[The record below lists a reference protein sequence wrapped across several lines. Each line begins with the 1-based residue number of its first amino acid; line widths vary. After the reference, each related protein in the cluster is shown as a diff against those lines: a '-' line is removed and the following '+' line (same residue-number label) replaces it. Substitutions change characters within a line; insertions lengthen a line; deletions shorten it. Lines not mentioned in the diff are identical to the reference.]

1 MFNFAGENLVLTII
15 IFRLMKNRFLL
26 SIVLMLLCFSAARAE
41 VVTLGSGT
49 NTNTGLPF
57 PTNWNY
63 CFSQQ
68 IYSSTEIGRTGTIT
82 SIAFY
87 AAESTT
93 PTHYRN
99 IRVYMTLTD
108 KTSFSSSTDWETV
121 SESDKVFSGNVS
133 FSMETWTTI
142 TLDTPFQYDG
152 TKNLCITVNDVTG
165 SYLNSTYWLSY
176 SDGSKSIAWYNDNEA
191 YDATSLST
199 ATTAGAKVTRD
210 YKSQVQLTFSDGGS
224 SDVIEIGSGT
234 ETSNLLPTDNY
245 YKYSLT
251 QQIYTKDEIGGSTTL
266 ESISFLNASQ
276 YERNRNLDIYLM
288 HTDKEAFADGSDW
301 IDCSG
306 AQKVFSGE
314 VLFFIDEWT
323 TIVFD
328 TPFEYNGADNLVVV
342 VDDNTGAYTSSTPFY
357 VFDAP
362 GHAMYVRSD
371 NTNYDIAS
379 ISEYTG
385 TKQDVKN
392 QIKFNAAPN
401 RARPT
406 NLQVTDI
413 TYNSATISWEGEG
426 SRWNVQYR
434 KAGASE
440 WLSTIGTPSKS
451 ETLYP
456 LAPETQYQVRVQ
468 IYEGSVT
475 EDGWRYAYFTTP
487 EQYPRPTDL
496 AVSEITANT
505 ALLKWTENSG
515 ATSWQIELDGATTYE
530 IFGEPDF
537 LLEGLSANADH
548 TVKVRSIIDKS
559 ADIYSNWSDSEEFH
573 TPEVNPVPTDIV
585 VTPYATSADISWTG
599 TSERYIVKYR
609 KSNAI
614 FFDDF
619 ENGLD
624 KWTIYTEGEAPYEKG
639 WYINSYKVYRGNQA
653 VRSDSWNSDQVYH
666 ADNWLITPVLD
677 LEGTLKFWVS
687 CYSNSYPDRYEVRLS
702 TTGNAIEDF
711 TIELQ
716 PMQESTAEWTEVAID
731 LSSYAG
737 QTGYIAIHHESEDKL
752 YLFIDDFGVYPNSE
766 ETWSTISTSETNV
779 TITGLEAN
787 TVYEYQIIG
796 CFDGEPDAD
805 TEIGTFTTTALSSVP
820 TDIEV
825 TPYFTSATISWSGT
839 ADSYKVRYVG
849 PSDSETDL
857 ATIILRTDDVWGDGS
872 GYQMLIDADATAY
885 GTIIPENGPLIDGGD
900 ADPSVYAEFEYK
912 IPENADGALNTSNIV
927 LDNQVSIQIPAG
939 TYDFCITNPT
949 PGDKMWIASQGG
961 NVGGRHDDYVFK
973 AGYIYEFYVHS
984 GGTNDATDLNITAG
998 MYNWDEAITIDDATS
1013 PLTIEGLEQE
1023 TTYLLQVIGIKDGEE
1038 FASDI
1043 TSFTTF
1049 TKDLVLSSDANNS
1062 SLIETYDGMTVNV
1075 TLDGRTYRKNGT
1087 WQTICLPFNVELAG
1101 SPLEGADV
1109 RTAEAANVVDNC
1121 LIIDCL
1127 TPVSKI
1133 EAGVPYV
1140 IRWESGEDIVDPIFN
1155 DVVIDSYDGN
1165 YISLSDVT
1173 FYGIYQYWENSP
1185 DPDYSRYYYVNGSPA
1200 LVSFGNG
1207 AELLSFDAYFSVQ
1220 SSLNETLQG
1229 VAINTGDM
1237 SIDDLIATG
1246 ISLMEDGRSQKE
1258 GDAIYNVAGQRLSK
1272 KQKGVNIVNGKKV
1285 AIK

>member
-1 MFNFAGENLVLTII
+1 
-15 IFRLMKNRFLL
+15 MKNRFLL
-26 SIVLMLLCFSAARAE
+26 SIVLMLACFSVARAE
-41 VVTLGSGT
+41 VVTVGSGT
-49 NTNTGLPF
+49 DTNTGLPF

-210 YKSQVQLTFSDGGS
+210 YKSQVQLTFAGGGS

-234 ETSNLLPTDNY
+234 ETSNLLPTNNY

-251 QQIYTKDEIGGSTTL
+251 QQIYTKDEIGGSATL
-266 ESISFLNASQ
+266 ESISFLNASDD
-276 YERNRNLDIYLM
+276 ERNRNLDIYLM

-328 TPFEYNGADNLVVV
+328 TPFEYNGTDNLVVV

-392 QIKFNAAPN
+392 QVKFNAAPN

-530 IFGEPDF
+530 ISGEPDF

-639 WYINSYKVYRGNQA
+639 WYINSNKVYRGNQA

-716 PMQESTAEWTEVAID
+716 PMQESTDEWTEVAID

-752 YLFIDDFGVYPNSE
+752 YLFIDDFGIYPNSE
-766 ETWSTISTSETNV
+766 GTWSTISTSETNV

-1087 WQTICLPFNVELAG
+1087 WQTICLPFDVDLAG
-1101 SPLEGADV
+1101 SPLEGAEV
-1109 RTAEAANVVDNC
+1109 RTAESVNEENNI

-1127 TPVSKI
+1127 TPVTIIK
-1133 EAGVPYV
+1133 AGVPYI
-1140 IRWESGEDIVDPIFN
+1140 IRWNSGEDIVDPTFTN
-1155 DVVIDSYDGN
+1155 VFIDAN
-1165 YISLSDVT
+1165 EHPISLYDDDVT

>member
-1 MFNFAGENLVLTII
+1 
-15 IFRLMKNRFLL
+15 MKNRFLL

-49 NTNTGLPF
+49 NTNTALPF
-57 PTNWNY
+57 PANWKYN
-63 CFSQQ
+63 FTQQ
-68 IYSSTEIGRTGTIT
+68 IYTSTEIGTTGSIT

-87 AAESTT
+87 AESSSSS
-93 PTHYRN
+93 THIRN
-99 IRVYMTLTD
+99 LNVYMSLTD
-108 KTSFSSSTDWETV
+108 KSSFSSAADWETV
-121 SESDKVFSGNVS
+121 SESNKVFSGNVE
-133 FSMETWTTI
+133 FNMERWNVI
-142 TLDTPFQYDG
+142 TLDTPFQYNG
-152 TKNLCITVNDVTG
+152 TKNLCITINDVTG
-165 SYLNSTYWLSY
+165 SYLSSIQWRVYN
-176 SDGSKSIAWYNDNEA
+176 DGSKSIAWYNDNEA
-191 YDATSLST
+191 YDVTALSSATGSGSK
-199 ATTAGAKVTRD
+199 TTYD

-224 SDVIEIGSGT
+224 SDGIQIGSGLG
-234 ETSNLLPTDNY
+234 TSNLLPTDNY

-288 HTDKEAFADGSDW
+288 HTSKEAFADGSDW

-328 TPFEYNGADNLVVV
+328 TPFEYNGTDNLVVV
-342 VDDNTGAYTSSTPFY
+342 VDDNTGDYTSGTPFY

-371 NTNYDIAS
+371 YTNYDIAS

-385 TKQDVKN
+385 TNQDVKN

-406 NLQVTDI
+406 NLQVTDV

-434 KAGASE
+434 EAGASE

-487 EQYPRPTDL
+487 EQYPHPTNL
-496 AVSEITANT
+496 TVSEITANT

-530 IFGEPDF
+530 ISGEPDF

-559 ADIYSNWSDSEEFH
+559 ADIYSNWSDSKEFH

-585 VTPYATSADISWTG
+585 VTPYATYADISWTG
-599 TSERYIVKYR
+599 TSEMYIVKYR

-614 FFDDF
+614 FFDGF

-624 KWTIYTEGEAPYEKG
+624 KWTIYTEGEAPYETG
-639 WYINSYKVYRGNQA
+639 WYITESRHMSGAKAARAASWINS
-653 VRSDSWNSDQVYH
+653 SFD
-666 ADNWLITPVLD
+666 ADNWLISPAIELD
-677 LEGTLKFWVS
+677 GTLKFWQRS
-687 CYSNSYPDRYEVRLS
+687 ELSDYRDPYEVKLS

-716 PMQESTAEWTEVAID
+716 AMQESTAEWSEVAID

-737 QTGYIAIHHESEDKL
+737 QTGYIAIHHKCYDMSSL
-752 YLFIDDFGVYPNSE
+752 YIDDFGVYPNSE
-766 ETWSTISTSETNV
+766 EIWSSISTSETNV

-805 TEIGTFTTTALSSVP
+805 TEIGTFTTTPNNTP
-820 TDIEV
+820 TDIAV
-825 TPYFTSATISWSGT
+825 TPSSTSATISWSGA

-885 GTIIPENGPLIDGGD
+885 GSVIPEIGPLTDGGD
-900 ADPSVYAEFEYK
+900 VSPSVYAEFEYK

-973 AGYIYEFYVHS
+973 AGYIYEFYVYH
-984 GGTNDATDLNITAG
+984 GGSNDATDLNITAG

-1023 TTYLLQVIGIKDGEE
+1023 TPYALQVIGIKDGEE
-1038 FASDI
+1038 YASDI
-1043 TSFTTF
+1043 TYFTTESPLVMDAYADNY
-1049 TKDLVLSSDANNS
+1049 DLINNYHGKTVDVTLSS
-1062 SLIETYDGMTVNV
+1062 
-1075 TLDGRTYRKNGT
+1075 RTYRKNGT
-1087 WQTICLPFNVELAG
+1087 WQTICLPFDVELVG

-1109 RTAEAANVVDNC
+1109 RIPESVNVVRNC
-1121 LIIDCL
+1121 LIVNCFN
-1127 TPVSKI
+1127 PVNKI
-1133 EAGVPYV
+1133 EAGVPYI
-1140 IRWESGEDIVDPIFN
+1140 IRWESAGEDIVNPTFYN
-1155 DVVIDSYDGN
+1155 VVIDEN
-1165 YISLSDVT
+1165 EHPISLYDDDVA
-1173 FYGIYQYWENSP
+1173 FQCIYSYFATSP
-1185 DPDYSRYYYVNGSPA
+1185 DPTYSSYYYVAGSPA
-1200 LVSFGNG
+1200 LAPISNG
-1207 AELLSFDAYFSVQ
+1207 CELLSFDAYFLVD
-1220 SSLNETLQG
+1220 ETLNGTIQG

-1237 SIDDLIATG
+1237 SVNDLIATG

>member
-1 MFNFAGENLVLTII
+1 
-15 IFRLMKNRFLL
+15 MKNRFLL
-26 SIVLMLLCFSAARAE
+26 SIVLMLACFSVARAE
-41 VVTLGSGT
+41 VVTVGSGT
-49 NTNTGLPF
+49 DTNTGLPF

-210 YKSQVQLTFSDGGS
+210 YKSQVQLTFAGGGS

-234 ETSNLLPTDNY
+234 ETSNLLPTNNY

-251 QQIYTKDEIGGSTTL
+251 QQIYTKDEIGGSATL
-266 ESISFLNASQ
+266 ESISFLNASDD
-276 YERNRNLDIYLM
+276 ERNRNLDIYLM

-328 TPFEYNGADNLVVV
+328 TPFEYNGTDNLVVV

-392 QIKFNAAPN
+392 QVKFNAAPN

-530 IFGEPDF
+530 ISGEPDF

-639 WYINSYKVYRGNQA
+639 WYINSNKVYRGNQA

-716 PMQESTAEWTEVAID
+716 PMQESTDEWTEVAID

-752 YLFIDDFGVYPNSE
+752 YLFIDDFGIYPNSE
-766 ETWSTISTSETNV
+766 GTWSTISTSETNV

-1023 TTYLLQVIGIKDGEE
+1023 TTSASRMAKNLLL
-1038 FASDI
+1038 
-1043 TSFTTF
+1043 T
-1049 TKDLVLSSDANNS
+1049 LHP
-1062 SLIETYDGMTVNV
+1062 SLHS
-1075 TLDGRTYRKNGT
+1075 RKT
-1087 WQTICLPFNVELAG
+1087 WF
-1101 SPLEGADV
+1101 
-1109 RTAEAANVVDNC
+1109 
-1121 LIIDCL
+1121 
-1127 TPVSKI
+1127 
-1133 EAGVPYV
+1133 
-1140 IRWESGEDIVDPIFN
+1140 
-1155 DVVIDSYDGN
+1155 
-1165 YISLSDVT
+1165 
-1173 FYGIYQYWENSP
+1173 
-1185 DPDYSRYYYVNGSPA
+1185 
-1200 LVSFGNG
+1200 
-1207 AELLSFDAYFSVQ
+1207 
-1220 SSLNETLQG
+1220 
-1229 VAINTGDM
+1229 
-1237 SIDDLIATG
+1237 
-1246 ISLMEDGRSQKE
+1246 
-1258 GDAIYNVAGQRLSK
+1258 
-1272 KQKGVNIVNGKKV
+1272 
-1285 AIK
+1285 

>member
-1 MFNFAGENLVLTII
+1 
-15 IFRLMKNRFLL
+15 MKNRFLL
-26 SIVLMLLCFSAARAE
+26 SIVLMLACFSVARAE
-41 VVTLGSGT
+41 VVTVGSGT
-49 NTNTGLPF
+49 DTNTGLPF

-199 ATTAGAKVTRD
+199 ATTAGSKVTRD
-210 YKSQVQLTFSDGGS
+210 YKSQVQLTFAGGGS

-234 ETSNLLPTDNY
+234 ETSNLLPTNNY

-251 QQIYTKDEIGGSTTL
+251 QQIYTKDEIGGSATL
-266 ESISFLNASQ
+266 ESISFLNASDD
-276 YERNRNLDIYLM
+276 ERNRNLDIYLM

-328 TPFEYNGADNLVVV
+328 TPFEYNGTDNLVVV
-342 VDDNTGAYTSSTPFY
+342 VDDNTGDYTNSTPFY

-487 EQYPRPTDL
+487 EQYPRPTNL
-496 AVSEITANT
+496 TVSEITANT
-505 ALLKWTENSG
+505 ALLAWTENSG

-530 IFGEPDF
+530 ISGEPDF

-639 WYINSYKVYRGNQA
+639 WYINSNKVYRGNQA

-752 YLFIDDFGVYPNSE
+752 YLFIDDFGIYPNSE
-766 ETWSTISTSETNV
+766 GTWSTISTSETNV

>member
-1 MFNFAGENLVLTII
+1 MTLHRCQLQ
-15 IFRLMKNRFLL
+15 LQ
-26 SIVLMLLCFSAARAE
+26 
-41 VVTLGSGT
+41 LGS
-49 NTNTGLPF
+49 
-57 PTNWNY
+57 
-63 CFSQQ
+63 
-68 IYSSTEIGRTGTIT
+68 
-82 SIAFY
+82 
-87 AAESTT
+87 
-93 PTHYRN
+93 
-99 IRVYMTLTD
+99 
-108 KTSFSSSTDWETV
+108 
-121 SESDKVFSGNVS
+121 
-133 FSMETWTTI
+133 
-142 TLDTPFQYDG
+142 
-152 TKNLCITVNDVTG
+152 
-165 SYLNSTYWLSY
+165 
-176 SDGSKSIAWYNDNEA
+176 
-191 YDATSLST
+191 
-199 ATTAGAKVTRD
+199 KVTRD
-210 YKSQVQLTFSDGGS
+210 YKSQVQLTFAGGGS

-234 ETSNLLPTDNY
+234 ETSSLLPTNNY

-251 QQIYTKDEIGGSTTL
+251 QQIYTKDEIGGSATL
-266 ESISFLNASQ
+266 ESISFLNASDD
-276 YERNRNLDIYLM
+276 ERNRNLDIYLM

-342 VDDNTGAYTSSTPFY
+342 VDDNTGDYTSSTPFY

-392 QIKFNAAPN
+392 QVKFNAAPN
-401 RARPT
+401 RVRPT

-487 EQYPRPTDL
+487 EQYPRPTNL
-496 AVSEITANT
+496 TVSEITANT

-530 IFGEPDF
+530 ISGEPDF

-731 LSSYAG
+731 LSSYTG

-900 ADPSVYAEFEYK
+900 VDPSVYAEFEYK

-1207 AELLSFDAYFSVQ
+1207 VELLSFDAYFSVQ

>member
-1 MFNFAGENLVLTII
+1 
-15 IFRLMKNRFLL
+15 MKNRFLL
-26 SIVLMLLCFSAARAE
+26 SIVLMLACFSVARAE
-41 VVTLGSGT
+41 VVTVGSGT
-49 NTNTGLPF
+49 DTNTGLPF

-199 ATTAGAKVTRD
+199 ATTAGSKVTRD
-210 YKSQVQLTFSDGGS
+210 YKSQVQLTFAGGGS

-234 ETSNLLPTDNY
+234 ETSNLLPTNNY

-251 QQIYTKDEIGGSTTL
+251 QQIYTKDEIGGSATL
-266 ESISFLNASQ
+266 ESISFLNASDD
-276 YERNRNLDIYLM
+276 ERNRNLDIYLM

-328 TPFEYNGADNLVVV
+328 TPFEYNGTDNLVVV

-392 QIKFNAAPN
+392 QVKFNAAPN

-530 IFGEPDF
+530 ISGEPDF

-573 TPEVNPVPTDIV
+573 TPEVNPVPTDIE
-585 VTPYATSADISWTG
+585 VTPHATSVDISWTG

-609 KSNAI
+609 KFNAI

-639 WYINSYKVYRGNQA
+639 WYINSNKVYRGNQA

-716 PMQESTAEWTEVAID
+716 PMQESTDEWTEVAID

-752 YLFIDDFGVYPNSE
+752 YLFIDDFGIYPNSE
-766 ETWSTISTSETNV
+766 GTWSTISTSETNV

-1087 WQTICLPFNVELAG
+1087 WQTICLPFDVDLAG
-1101 SPLEGADV
+1101 SPLEGAEV
-1109 RTAEAANVVDNC
+1109 RTAESVNEENNI

-1127 TPVSKI
+1127 TPVTIIK
-1133 EAGVPYV
+1133 AGVPYI
-1140 IRWESGEDIVDPIFN
+1140 IRWNSGEDIVDPTFTN
-1155 DVVIDSYDGN
+1155 VFIDAN
-1165 YISLSDVT
+1165 EHPISLYDDDVT

>member
-1 MFNFAGENLVLTII
+1 
-15 IFRLMKNRFLL
+15 MKNKILL
-26 SIVLMLLCFSAARAE
+26 SIMLMLTCFGMAKAK
-41 VVTLGSGT
+41 VVQVGDGT
-49 NTNTGLPF
+49 ETKYYYPVNMYY
-57 PTNWNY
+57 NY
-63 CFSQQ
+63 SLVQQ
-68 IYSSTEIGRTGTIT
+68 IYIAEEIGMSGTIT
-82 SIAFY
+82 SIAFDY
-87 AAESTT
+87 AYSQ
-93 PTHYRN
+93 PFSMDGVQ
-99 IRVYMTLTD
+99 VYM
-108 KTSFSSSTDWETV
+108 KNV
-121 SESDKVFSGNVS
+121 SKGEFIDNNDVELISASDKVWEGTFSATEAGWVTIDLNTPFEYDGASNLLVCFYDPTEGYPGSAYTFNCTNTEGICRTLS
-133 FSMETWTTI
+133 FYSDSYLPNLSDLSSFGGTKSIFNQRSNIKI
-142 TLDTPFQYDG
+142 TL
-152 TKNLCITVNDVTG
+152 
-165 SYLNSTYWLSY
+165 
-176 SDGSKSIAWYNDNEA
+176 E
-191 YDATSLST
+191 
-199 ATTAGAKVTRD
+199 
-210 YKSQVQLTFSDGGS
+210 GGGGGG

-266 ESISFLNASQ
+266 ESISFLNASDD
-276 YERNRNLDIYLM
+276 ERNRNLDIYLM
-288 HTDKEAFADGSDW
+288 HTSKEAFADGSDW

-362 GHAMYVRSD
+362 GHAMYIRSD

-385 TKQDVKN
+385 AKQDVKN

-406 NLQVTDI
+406 NLQVTDV

-426 SRWNVQYR
+426 SRWNIQYR
-434 KAGASE
+434 KESADS
-440 WLSTIGTPSKS
+440 WLTVIGSPSKTQ
-451 ETLYP
+451 TLQP
-456 LAPETQYQVRVQ
+456 LAAETEYVVRVQ
-468 IYEGSVT
+468 IDEGSVT

-505 ALLKWTENSG
+505 ALLKWNENSG

-530 IFGEPDF
+530 ISGEPEF

-559 ADIYSNWSDSEEFH
+559 ADIYSNWSESKEFH

-585 VTPYATSADISWTG
+585 VTPYATYADISWTG
-599 TSERYIVKYR
+599 TSEMYIVKYR

-614 FFDDF
+614 FFDGF

-624 KWTIYTEGEAPYEKG
+624 KWTIYTEGEAPYETG
-639 WYINSYKVYRGNQA
+639 WYITESRHMSGAKAARA
-653 VRSDSWNSDQVYH
+653 VSWTGGEGSFD
-666 ADNWLITPVLD
+666 ADNWLISPAIELD
-677 LEGTLKFWVS
+677 GTLKFWQRS
-687 CYSNSYPDRYEVRLS
+687 ELSDYRDPYEVKLS

-716 PMQESTAEWTEVAID
+716 TMQESNAEWSEVAID

-737 QTGYIAIHHESEDKL
+737 QTGYIAIHHKCYDMSSL
-752 YLFIDDFGVYPNSE
+752 YIDDFGVYPNSE
-766 ETWSTISTSETNV
+766 GTWSTISTSETNV

-805 TEIGTFTTTALSSVP
+805 TEIGTFTTIAVASAP
-820 TDIEV
+820 TDVEV

-849 PSDSETDL
+849 PSKTETDL

-885 GTIIPENGPLIDGGD
+885 GSVIPEISSLTNGGD

-912 IPENADGALNTSNIV
+912 IPENADGAMDTPNMI
-927 LDNQVSIQIPAG
+927 LDSQASIQIPAG

-949 PGDKMWIASQGG
+949 PGDRIWIATNQ
-961 NVGGRHDDYVFK
+961 RYDDYVFE
-973 AGYIYEFYVHS
+973 AGKIYEFHVYD
-984 GGTNDATDLNITAG
+984 GGDGDATDLTITPG
-998 MYNWDEAITIDDATS
+998 VFDWDEAITIDDATS
-1013 PLTIEGLEQE
+1013 PLTISGLEEE
-1023 TTYLLQVIGIKDGEE
+1023 TPYALQVIGIKDGEE
-1038 FASDI
+1038 YASDI
-1043 TSFTTF
+1043 TYFTTF

-1087 WQTICLPFNVELAG
+1087 WQTICLPFDVELAG

>member
-1 MFNFAGENLVLTII
+1 
-15 IFRLMKNRFLL
+15 MKNKILL
-26 SIVLMLLCFSAARAE
+26 SIMLMLACFSAARAE
-41 VVTLGSGT
+41 VVTVGSGT
-49 NTNTGLPF
+49 DTNTGLPF

-176 SDGSKSIAWYNDNEA
+176 SDGSKSITWYNDNEA

-210 YKSQVQLTFSDGGS
+210 YKSQVQLTFAGGESSDG
-224 SDVIEIGSGT
+224 IEIGSGT
-234 ETSNLLPTDNY
+234 ETSNLLPTNNY

-251 QQIYTKDEIGGSTTL
+251 QQIYTKDEIGGSATL
-266 ESISFLNASQ
+266 ESISFLNASDD
-276 YERNRNLDIYLM
+276 ERNRNLDIYLM

-530 IFGEPDF
+530 ISGEPDF

-639 WYINSYKVYRGNQA
+639 WYINSNKVYRGNQA

-731 LSSYAG
+731 LSSYTG

-766 ETWSTISTSETNV
+766 GTWSTISTSETNV

-825 TPYFTSATISWSGT
+825 TPYFTSATVSWNGT
-839 ADSYKVRYVG
+839 CDSYKVRYVG

-885 GTIIPENGPLIDGGD
+885 GTIIPENGPLVDGGD

-1013 PLTIEGLEQE
+1013 PLTIEGLEHE

-1258 GDAIYNVAGQRLSK
+1258 GDAIIYNVAGQRLSK

>member
-1 MFNFAGENLVLTII
+1 
-15 IFRLMKNRFLL
+15 MKNRFLL

-49 NTNTGLPF
+49 NTNSALPF
-57 PTNWNY
+57 PANWKYN
-63 CFSQQ
+63 FTQQ
-68 IYSSTEIGRTGTIT
+68 IYTSTEIGTTGSIT

-87 AAESTT
+87 AESSSSS
-93 PTHYRN
+93 THIRN
-99 IRVYMTLTD
+99 LNVYMSLTD
-108 KTSFSSSTDWETV
+108 KSSFSSAADWETV
-121 SESDKVFSGNVS
+121 SESNKVFSGNVE
-133 FSMETWTTI
+133 FSLEKWTTI
-142 TLDTPFQYDG
+142 TLDTPFKYDG
-152 TKNLCITVNDVTG
+152 TKNLCITINDVTG
-165 SYLNSTYWLSY
+165 SYLSAIQWRVYN
-176 SDGSKSIAWYNDNEA
+176 DGSKSIAWYNDNEA
-191 YDATSLST
+191 YDVTALSSATGSGSK
-199 ATTAGAKVTRD
+199 TTFD
-210 YKSQVQLTFSDGGS
+210 YKSQLQLTFADGGS
-224 SDVIEIGSGT
+224 SDGIEIGSGT

-266 ESISFLNASQ
+266 ESISFLNASDD
-276 YERNRNLDIYLM
+276 ERNRNLDIYLM
-288 HTDKEAFADGSDW
+288 HTSKEAFDGSDW

-362 GHAMYVRSD
+362 GHAMYIRSD

-385 TKQDVKN
+385 TQQDVKN

-406 NLQVTDI
+406 NLQVTDV

-434 KAGASE
+434 KAGDSE

-505 ALLKWTENSG
+505 ALLKWNENSG

-530 IFGEPDF
+530 ISGEPEF

-548 TVKVRSIIDKS
+548 TVKVRSIIDKGS
-559 ADIYSNWSDSEEFH
+559 DIYSNWSESKEFH

-585 VTPYATSADISWTG
+585 VTPYATYADISWTG
-599 TSERYIVKYR
+599 TSEMYIVKYR

-614 FFDDF
+614 FFDGF

-624 KWTIYTEGEAPYEKG
+624 KWTIYTEGEAPYETG
-639 WYINSYKVYRGNQA
+639 WYITESRHMSGAKAARA
-653 VRSDSWNSDQVYH
+653 VSWTGGEGSFD
-666 ADNWLITPVLD
+666 ADNWLVSPAIELD
-677 LEGTLKFWVS
+677 GTLKFWQRS
-687 CYSNSYPDRYEVRLS
+687 ELSDYRDPYEVKLS

-716 PMQESTAEWTEVAID
+716 TMQESNAEWSEVAID

-737 QTGYIAIHHESEDKL
+737 QTGYIAIHHKCYDMSSL
-752 YLFIDDFGVYPNSE
+752 YIDDFGVYPNSE
-766 ETWSTISTSETNV
+766 GTWSTISTSETNV

-805 TEIGTFTTTALSSVP
+805 TEIGTFTTTAVASAP
-820 TDIEV
+820 TDVEV
-825 TPYFTSATISWSGT
+825 TPYFTSATVSWNGT
-839 ADSYKVRYVG
+839 CDSYKVRYVG

-885 GTIIPENGPLIDGGD
+885 GSVIPEIGPLTNGGD

-949 PGDKMWIASQGG
+949 PGDKMWIASQDG

-973 AGYIYEFYVHS
+973 AGYIYEFYVYH
-984 GGTNDATDLNITAG
+984 GGDGDAIDLTITPGA
-998 MYNWDEAITIDDATS
+998 YDWDEVITIDDATS

-1038 FASDI
+1038 FASNI

-1062 SLIETYDGMTVNV
+1062 SLIERYDGMTVNV

-1185 DPDYSRYYYVNGSPA
+1185 DPGYSRYYYVNGSPA

>member
-1 MFNFAGENLVLTII
+1 MFNFVGENLVLTII

-49 NTNTGLPF
+49 NTNTALPF
-57 PTNWNY
+57 PANWKYN
-63 CFSQQ
+63 FTQQ
-68 IYSSTEIGRTGTIT
+68 IYTSTEIGTTGSIT

-87 AAESTT
+87 AESSSSS
-93 PTHYRN
+93 THIRN
-99 IRVYMTLTD
+99 LNVYMSLTD
-108 KTSFSSSTDWETV
+108 KSSFSSAADWETV
-121 SESDKVFSGNVS
+121 SESNKVFSGNVE
-133 FSMETWTTI
+133 FNMERWNVI
-142 TLDTPFQYDG
+142 TLDTPFQYNG
-152 TKNLCITVNDVTG
+152 TKNLCITINDVTG
-165 SYLNSTYWLSY
+165 SYLTSIQWRVYN
-176 SDGSKSIAWYNDNEA
+176 DGSKSIAWYNDNEA
-191 YDATSLST
+191 YDVTALSSATGSGSK
-199 ATTAGAKVTRD
+199 TTFD

-251 QQIYTKDEIGGSTTL
+251 QQIYTKDEIGGSATL

-288 HTDKEAFADGSDW
+288 HTGKEAFADGSDW

-328 TPFEYNGADNLVVV
+328 TPFEYNGTDNLVVV
-342 VDDNTGAYTSSTPFY
+342 VDDNTGDYTSGTPFY

-371 NTNYDIAS
+371 YTNYDIAS

-385 TKQDVKN
+385 TNQDVKN

-406 NLQVTDI
+406 NLQVTDV

-487 EQYPRPTDL
+487 EQYPHPTNL
-496 AVSEITANT
+496 TVSEITANT

-530 IFGEPDF
+530 ISGEPDF

-559 ADIYSNWSDSEEFH
+559 ADIYSNWSDSKEFH

-585 VTPYATSADISWTG
+585 VTPYATYADISWTG
-599 TSERYIVKYR
+599 TSEMYIVKYR

-614 FFDDF
+614 FFDGF

-624 KWTIYTEGEAPYEKG
+624 KWTIYTEGEAPYETG
-639 WYINSYKVYRGNQA
+639 WYITESRHMSGAKAARAASWINS
-653 VRSDSWNSDQVYH
+653 SFD
-666 ADNWLITPVLD
+666 ADNWLISPAIELD
-677 LEGTLKFWVS
+677 GTLKFWQRS
-687 CYSNSYPDRYEVRLS
+687 ELSDYRDPYEVKLS

-716 PMQESTAEWTEVAID
+716 AMQESTAEWSEVAID

-737 QTGYIAIHHESEDKL
+737 QTGYIAIHHKCYDMSSL
-752 YLFIDDFGVYPNSE
+752 YIDDFGVYPNSE
-766 ETWSTISTSETNV
+766 EIWSSISTSETNV

-787 TVYEYQIIG
+787 TMYEYQIIG

-805 TEIGTFTTTALSSVP
+805 TEIGTFTTTPNNTP
-820 TDIEV
+820 TDIAV
-825 TPYFTSATISWSGT
+825 TPSSTSATISWSGA

-885 GTIIPENGPLIDGGD
+885 GTIIPEIGPLTDGGD
-900 ADPSVYAEFEYK
+900 VSPSVYAEFEYK

-973 AGYIYEFYVHS
+973 AGYIYEFYVYH
-984 GGTNDATDLNITAG
+984 GGSNDATDLNITAG

-1023 TTYLLQVIGIKDGEE
+1023 TPYALQVIGIKDGEE
-1038 FASDI
+1038 YASDI
-1043 TSFTTF
+1043 TYFTTESPLVMDAYADNY
-1049 TKDLVLSSDANNS
+1049 DLINNYHGKTVDVTLSS
-1062 SLIETYDGMTVNV
+1062 
-1075 TLDGRTYRKNGT
+1075 RTYRKNGT
-1087 WQTICLPFNVELAG
+1087 WQTICLPFDVELAG

-1109 RTAEAANVVDNC
+1109 RKPESVNVVRNC
-1121 LIIDCL
+1121 LIVNCFN
-1127 TPVSKI
+1127 PVNKI
-1133 EAGVPYV
+1133 EAGVPYI
-1140 IRWESGEDIVDPIFN
+1140 IRWESAGEDIVNPTFYN
-1155 DVVIDSYDGN
+1155 VVIDEN
-1165 YISLSDVT
+1165 EHPISLYDDDVA
-1173 FYGIYQYWENSP
+1173 FQCIYSYFATSP
-1185 DPDYSRYYYVNGSPA
+1185 DPTYSSYYYVAGSPA
-1200 LVSFGNG
+1200 LAPISNG
-1207 AELLSFDAYFSVQ
+1207 CELLSFDAYFLVD
-1220 SSLNETLQG
+1220 ETLNGTIQG

-1237 SIDDLIATG
+1237 SVNDLIATG

>member
-1 MFNFAGENLVLTII
+1 
-15 IFRLMKNRFLL
+15 MKNRFLL

-41 VVTLGSGT
+41 VVTIGT
-49 NTNTGLPF
+49 ASQKQEGLPLSNF
-57 PTNWNY
+57 WKY
-63 CFSQQ
+63 SFSEQ
-68 IYSSTEIGRTGTIT
+68 IYTVAEIGKSGTIT
-82 SIAFY
+82 DISFY
-87 AAESTT
+87 NTS
-93 PTHYRN
+93 
-99 IRVYMTLTD
+99 VYSDTRSLEVYLVHTS
-108 KTSFSSSTDWETV
+108 KSSFSTVEDWITPAA
-121 SESDKVFSGNVS
+121 SDLAFAGNVGIPAEG
-133 FSMETWTTI
+133 MMTI
-142 TLDTPFQYDG
+142 SLTQPFQYNG
-152 TKNLCITVNDVTG
+152 TDNLAIIVND
-165 SYLNSTYWLSY
+165 
-176 SDGSKSIAWYNDNEA
+176 KSGHFTNDNDNYFMYFGAFGCSE
-191 YDATSLST
+191 YQSLYLST
-199 ATTAGAKVTRD
+199 DNNPFDAQNIVNPGSEGYFTLSKN
-210 YKSQVQLTFSDGGS
+210 KSQVQLTFSGGGS
-224 SDVIEIGSGT
+224 SDCIQIGSCLG
-234 ETSNLLPTDNY
+234 TSNLLPTDNY

-251 QQIYTKDEIGGSTTL
+251 QQIYTKDEIGGSATL

-288 HTDKEAFADGSDW
+288 HTSKEAFADGSDW

-314 VLFFIDEWT
+314 VIFFIGEWT

-328 TPFEYNGADNLVVV
+328 TPFEYNGTDNLVVV
-342 VDDNTGAYTSSTPFY
+342 VDDNTGDYTSGTPFY

-362 GHAMYVRSD
+362 GHAMYIRND
-371 NTNYDIAS
+371 YTNYDIAS

-385 TKQDVKN
+385 TNQDVKN

-406 NLQVTDI
+406 NLQVTDV

-434 KAGASE
+434 EAGASE

-487 EQYPRPTDL
+487 EQYPRPTNL
-496 AVSEITANT
+496 TVSEITANT

-530 IFGEPDF
+530 ISGEPDF

-548 TVKVRSIIDKS
+548 TVKVRSIIDKGS
-559 ADIYSNWSDSEEFH
+559 DIYSNWSESKEFH

-585 VTPYATSADISWTG
+585 VTPYATYADISWTG
-599 TSERYIVKYR
+599 TSEMYIVKYR

-614 FFDDF
+614 FFDGF

-624 KWTIYTEGEAPYEKG
+624 KWTIYTEGEAPYETG
-639 WYINSYKVYRGNQA
+639 WYINGSKYQSGAKAARA
-653 VRSDSWNSDQVYH
+653 ASWINGGGSFD
-666 ADNWLITPVLD
+666 ADNWLISPAIELD
-677 LEGTLKFWVS
+677 GTLKFWQRS
-687 CYSNSYPDRYEVRLS
+687 ELESYRDLYEVKLS

-716 PMQESTAEWTEVAID
+716 TMQESTAEWSEVAID

-737 QTGYIAIHHESEDKL
+737 QTGYIAIHHKCYDMSSL
-752 YLFIDDFGVYPNSE
+752 YIDDFGVYPNSE
-766 ETWSTISTSETNV
+766 GTWSTISTSETNV

-805 TEIGTFTTTALSSVP
+805 TEIGTFTTTPNNTP
-820 TDIEV
+820 TDIAV
-825 TPYFTSATISWSGT
+825 TPSSTSATMSWSGA

-885 GTIIPENGPLIDGGD
+885 GTIIPEIGPLTDGGD
-900 ADPSVYAEFEYK
+900 VSPSVYAEFEYK

-973 AGYIYEFYVHS
+973 AGYIYEFYVYH
-984 GGTNDATDLNITAG
+984 GGSNDATDLNITAG

-1023 TTYLLQVIGIKDGEE
+1023 TPYALQVIGIKDGEE
-1038 FASDI
+1038 YASDI
-1043 TSFTTF
+1043 TYFTTESPLVMDAYADNY
-1049 TKDLVLSSDANNS
+1049 DLINNYHGKTVDVTLSS
-1062 SLIETYDGMTVNV
+1062 
-1075 TLDGRTYRKNGT
+1075 RTYRKNGT
-1087 WQTICLPFNVELAG
+1087 WQTICLPFDVELVG

-1109 RTAEAANVVDNC
+1109 RIPESVNVVRNC
-1121 LIIDCL
+1121 LIVNCFN
-1127 TPVSKI
+1127 PVNKI
-1133 EAGVPYV
+1133 EAGVPYI
-1140 IRWESGEDIVDPIFN
+1140 IRWESAGEDIVNPTFYN
-1155 DVVIDSYDGN
+1155 VVIDEN
-1165 YISLSDVT
+1165 EHPISLYDDDVA
-1173 FYGIYQYWENSP
+1173 FQCIYSYFATSP
-1185 DPDYSRYYYVNGSPA
+1185 DPTYSSYYYVAGSPA
-1200 LVSFGNG
+1200 LAPISNG
-1207 AELLSFDAYFSVQ
+1207 CELLSFDAYFLVD
-1220 SSLNETLQG
+1220 ETLNGTIQG

-1237 SIDDLIATG
+1237 SVNDLIATG

>member
-1 MFNFAGENLVLTII
+1 
-15 IFRLMKNRFLL
+15 MKNRFLL

-49 NTNTGLPF
+49 NTNTALPF
-57 PTNWNY
+57 PANWKYN
-63 CFSQQ
+63 FTQQ
-68 IYSSTEIGRTGTIT
+68 IYTSTEIGTTGSIT

-87 AAESTT
+87 AESSSSS
-93 PTHYRN
+93 THIRN
-99 IRVYMTLTD
+99 LNVYMSLTD
-108 KTSFSSSTDWETV
+108 KSSFSSAADWETV
-121 SESDKVFSGNVS
+121 SESNKVFSGNVE
-133 FSMETWTTI
+133 FNMERWNVI
-142 TLDTPFQYDG
+142 TLDTPFQYNG
-152 TKNLCITVNDVTG
+152 TKNLCITINDVTG
-165 SYLNSTYWLSY
+165 SYLSSIQWRVYN
-176 SDGSKSIAWYNDNEA
+176 DGSKSITWYNDNEA
-191 YDATSLST
+191 YDVTALSSATGSGSK
-199 ATTAGAKVTRD
+199 TTYD

-224 SDVIEIGSGT
+224 SDGIQIGSGLG
-234 ETSNLLPTDNY
+234 TSNLLPTDNY

-251 QQIYTKDEIGGSTTL
+251 QQIYTKDEIGGSATL

-288 HTDKEAFADGSDW
+288 HTSKEAFADGSDW

-328 TPFEYNGADNLVVV
+328 TPFEYNGTDNLVVV
-342 VDDNTGAYTSSTPFY
+342 VDDNTGDYTSGTPFY

-371 NTNYDIAS
+371 YTNYDIAS

-385 TKQDVKN
+385 TNQDVKN

-406 NLQVTDI
+406 NLQVTDV

-487 EQYPRPTDL
+487 EQYPHPTNL
-496 AVSEITANT
+496 TVSEITANT

-530 IFGEPDF
+530 ISGEPDF

-559 ADIYSNWSDSEEFH
+559 ADIYSNWSDSKEFH

-585 VTPYATSADISWTG
+585 VTPYATYADISWTG
-599 TSERYIVKYR
+599 TSEMYIVKYR

-614 FFDDF
+614 FFDGF

-624 KWTIYTEGEAPYEKG
+624 KWTIYTEGEAPYETG
-639 WYINSYKVYRGNQA
+639 WYITESRHMSGAKAARAASWINS
-653 VRSDSWNSDQVYH
+653 SFD
-666 ADNWLITPVLD
+666 ADNWLISPAIELD
-677 LEGTLKFWVS
+677 GTLKFWQRS
-687 CYSNSYPDRYEVRLS
+687 ELSDYRDPYEVKLS

-716 PMQESTAEWTEVAID
+716 AMQESTAEWSEVAID

-737 QTGYIAIHHESEDKL
+737 QTGYIAIHHKCYDMSSL
-752 YLFIDDFGVYPNSE
+752 YIDDFGVYPNSE
-766 ETWSTISTSETNV
+766 EIWSSISTSETNV

-787 TVYEYQIIG
+787 TMYEYQIIG

-805 TEIGTFTTTALSSVP
+805 TEIGTFTTTPNNTP
-820 TDIEV
+820 TDIAV
-825 TPYFTSATISWSGT
+825 TPSSTSATISWSGA

-885 GTIIPENGPLIDGGD
+885 GSVIPEIGPLTDGGD
-900 ADPSVYAEFEYK
+900 VSPSVYAEFEYK

-973 AGYIYEFYVHS
+973 AGYIYEFYVYH
-984 GGTNDATDLNITAG
+984 GGSNDATDLNITAG

-1023 TTYLLQVIGIKDGEE
+1023 TPYALQVIGIKDGEE
-1038 FASDI
+1038 YASDI
-1043 TSFTTF
+1043 TYFTTESPLVMDAYADNY
-1049 TKDLVLSSDANNS
+1049 DLINNYHGKTVDVTLSS
-1062 SLIETYDGMTVNV
+1062 
-1075 TLDGRTYRKNGT
+1075 RTYRKNGT
-1087 WQTICLPFNVELAG
+1087 WQTICLPFDVELAG

-1109 RTAEAANVVDNC
+1109 RIPESVNVVRNC
-1121 LIIDCL
+1121 LIVNCFN
-1127 TPVSKI
+1127 PVNKI
-1133 EAGVPYV
+1133 EAGVPYI
-1140 IRWESGEDIVDPIFN
+1140 IRWESAGEDIVNPTFYN
-1155 DVVIDSYDGN
+1155 VVIDEN
-1165 YISLSDVT
+1165 EHPISLYDDDVA
-1173 FYGIYQYWENSP
+1173 FQCIYSYFATSP
-1185 DPDYSRYYYVNGSPA
+1185 DPTYSSYYYVAGSPA
-1200 LVSFGNG
+1200 LAPISNG
-1207 AELLSFDAYFSVQ
+1207 CELLSFDAYFLVD
-1220 SSLNETLQG
+1220 ETLNGTIQG

-1237 SIDDLIATG
+1237 SVNDLIATG

>member
-41 VVTLGSGT
+41 VVTVGSGT
-49 NTNTGLPF
+49 DTNTGLPF

-68 IYSSTEIGRTGTIT
+68 IYSSTEVGRTGTIT

-210 YKSQVQLTFSDGGS
+210 YKSQVQLTFAGGES

-342 VDDNTGAYTSSTPFY
+342 VDDNTGDYTSSTPFY

-362 GHAMYVRSD
+362 GHAMYIRSD

-1207 AELLSFDAYFSVQ
+1207 VELLSFDAYFSVQ

-1237 SIDDLIATG
+1237 STEDLIATG

>member
-49 NTNTGLPF
+49 NTNTALPF
-57 PTNWNY
+57 PANWKYN
-63 CFSQQ
+63 FTQQ
-68 IYSSTEIGRTGTIT
+68 IYTSTEIGTTGSIT

-87 AAESTT
+87 AESSSSS
-93 PTHYRN
+93 THIRN
-99 IRVYMTLTD
+99 LNVYMSLTD
-108 KTSFSSSTDWETV
+108 KSSFSSAADWETV
-121 SESDKVFSGNVS
+121 SESNKVFSGNVE
-133 FSMETWTTI
+133 FNMERWNVI
-142 TLDTPFQYDG
+142 TLDTPFQYNG
-152 TKNLCITVNDVTG
+152 TKNLCITINDVTG
-165 SYLNSTYWLSY
+165 SYLSSIQWRVYN
-176 SDGSKSIAWYNDNEA
+176 DGSKSITWYNDNEA
-191 YDATSLST
+191 YDVTALSSATGSGSK
-199 ATTAGAKVTRD
+199 TTYD

-224 SDVIEIGSGT
+224 SDGIQIGSGLG
-234 ETSNLLPTDNY
+234 TSNLLPTDNY

-251 QQIYTKDEIGGSTTL
+251 QQIYTKDEIGGSATL

-288 HTDKEAFADGSDW
+288 HTSKEAFADGSDW

-328 TPFEYNGADNLVVV
+328 TPFEYNGTDNLVVV
-342 VDDNTGAYTSSTPFY
+342 VDDNTGDYTSGTPFY

-371 NTNYDIAS
+371 YTNYDIAS

-385 TKQDVKN
+385 TNQDVKN

-406 NLQVTDI
+406 NLQVTDV

-487 EQYPRPTDL
+487 EQYPHPTNL
-496 AVSEITANT
+496 TVSEITANT

-530 IFGEPDF
+530 ISGEPDF

-559 ADIYSNWSDSEEFH
+559 ADIYSNWSDSKEFH

-585 VTPYATSADISWTG
+585 VTPYATYADISWTG
-599 TSERYIVKYR
+599 TSEMYIVKYR

-614 FFDDF
+614 FFDGF

-624 KWTIYTEGEAPYEKG
+624 KWTIYTEGEAPYETG
-639 WYINSYKVYRGNQA
+639 WYITESRHMSGAKAARAASWINS
-653 VRSDSWNSDQVYH
+653 SFD
-666 ADNWLITPVLD
+666 ADNWLISPAIELD
-677 LEGTLKFWVS
+677 GTLKFWQRS
-687 CYSNSYPDRYEVRLS
+687 ELSDYRDPYEVKLS

-716 PMQESTAEWTEVAID
+716 AMQESTAEWSEVAID

-737 QTGYIAIHHESEDKL
+737 QTGYIAIHHKCYDMSSL
-752 YLFIDDFGVYPNSE
+752 YIDDFGVYPNSE
-766 ETWSTISTSETNV
+766 EIWSSISTSETNV

-787 TVYEYQIIG
+787 TMYEYQIIG

-805 TEIGTFTTTALSSVP
+805 TEIGTFTTTPNNTP
-820 TDIEV
+820 TDIAV
-825 TPYFTSATISWSGT
+825 TPSSTSATISWSGA

-885 GTIIPENGPLIDGGD
+885 GSVIPEIGPLTDGGD
-900 ADPSVYAEFEYK
+900 VSPSVYAEFEYK

-973 AGYIYEFYVHS
+973 AGYIYEFYVYH
-984 GGTNDATDLNITAG
+984 GGSNDATDLNITAG

-1023 TTYLLQVIGIKDGEE
+1023 TPYALQVIGIKDGEE
-1038 FASDI
+1038 YASDI
-1043 TSFTTF
+1043 TYFTTESPLVMDAYADNY
-1049 TKDLVLSSDANNS
+1049 DLINNYHGKTVDVTLSS
-1062 SLIETYDGMTVNV
+1062 
-1075 TLDGRTYRKNGT
+1075 RTYRKNGT
-1087 WQTICLPFNVELAG
+1087 WQTICLPFDVELAG

-1109 RTAEAANVVDNC
+1109 RIPESVNVVRNC
-1121 LIIDCL
+1121 LIVNCFN
-1127 TPVSKI
+1127 PVNKI
-1133 EAGVPYV
+1133 EAGVPYI
-1140 IRWESGEDIVDPIFN
+1140 IRWESAGEDIVNPTFYN
-1155 DVVIDSYDGN
+1155 VVIDEN
-1165 YISLSDVT
+1165 EHPISLYDDDVA
-1173 FYGIYQYWENSP
+1173 FQCIYSYFATSP
-1185 DPDYSRYYYVNGSPA
+1185 DPTYSSYYYVAGSPA
-1200 LVSFGNG
+1200 LAPISNG
-1207 AELLSFDAYFSVQ
+1207 CELLSFDAYFLVD
-1220 SSLNETLQG
+1220 ETLNGTIQG

-1237 SIDDLIATG
+1237 SVNDLIATG

>member
-1 MFNFAGENLVLTII
+1 
-15 IFRLMKNRFLL
+15 MKNRFLL
-26 SIVLMLLCFSAARAE
+26 SIMLMLAYFSVARAE
-41 VVTLGSGT
+41 VVTVGSGT
-49 NTNTGLPF
+49 DTNTGLPF

-176 SDGSKSIAWYNDNEA
+176 SDGSKSITWYNDNEA

-199 ATTAGAKVTRD
+199 ATTAGSKVTRD

-224 SDVIEIGSGT
+224 SDGIEIGSGLR
-234 ETSNLLPTDNY
+234 TSNLLPTDNY

-288 HTDKEAFADGSDW
+288 HTSKEAFADNSDW

-328 TPFEYNGADNLVVV
+328 TPFEYNGTDNLIVV

-385 TKQDVKN
+385 TKLDVKN
-392 QIKFNAAPN
+392 QVKFNAAPN

-426 SRWNVQYR
+426 SRWNIQYR
-434 KAGASE
+434 EESADS
-440 WLSTIGTPSKS
+440 WLTVTGSPSKTQ
-451 ETLYP
+451 TLQP
-456 LAPETQYQVRVQ
+456 LAAETEYVVRVQ
-468 IYEGSVT
+468 IDEGSVT
-475 EDGWRYAYFTTP
+475 EDGWRYTYFTTP
-487 EQYPRPTDL
+487 EQYPRPTNL
-496 AVSEITANT
+496 TVSEITANT

-530 IFGEPDF
+530 ISGEPDF

-559 ADIYSNWSDSEEFH
+559 ADIYSNWSESKEFH

-766 ETWSTISTSETNV
+766 GTWSTISTSETNV

-1023 TTYLLQVIGIKDGEE
+1023 TTYLFQVIGIKDGEE

-1207 AELLSFDAYFSVQ
+1207 VELLSFDAYFSVQ

-1237 SIDDLIATG
+1237 SIEDLIATG

>member
-1 MFNFAGENLVLTII
+1 
-15 IFRLMKNRFLL
+15 MKNRFLL

-210 YKSQVQLTFSDGGS
+210 YKSQVQLTFAGGES

>member
-1 MFNFAGENLVLTII
+1 
-15 IFRLMKNRFLL
+15 MKNRFLL
-26 SIVLMLLCFSAARAE
+26 SIVLMLACFSVARAE
-41 VVTLGSGT
+41 VVTVGSGT
-49 NTNTGLPF
+49 DTNTGLPF

-165 SYLNSTYWLSY
+165 SYLNFTYWLSY

-199 ATTAGAKVTRD
+199 ATTAGSKVTRD
-210 YKSQVQLTFSDGGS
+210 YKSQVQLTFAGGGS

-234 ETSNLLPTDNY
+234 ETSNLLPTNNY

-251 QQIYTKDEIGGSTTL
+251 QQIYTKDEIGGSATL
-266 ESISFLNASQ
+266 ESISFLNASDD
-276 YERNRNLDIYLM
+276 ERNRNLDIYLM

-328 TPFEYNGADNLVVV
+328 TPFEYNGTDNLVVV
-342 VDDNTGAYTSSTPFY
+342 VDDNTGDYTNSTPFY

-487 EQYPRPTDL
+487 EQYPRPTNL
-496 AVSEITANT
+496 TVSEITANT
-505 ALLKWTENSG
+505 ALLAWTENSG

-530 IFGEPDF
+530 ISGEPDF

-585 VTPYATSADISWTG
+585 VTPHATSADISWTG

-639 WYINSYKVYRGNQA
+639 WYINSNKVYRGNQA

-752 YLFIDDFGVYPNSE
+752 YLFIDDFGIYPNSE
-766 ETWSTISTSETNV
+766 GTWSTISTSETNV

>member
-49 NTNTGLPF
+49 NTNTALPF
-57 PTNWNY
+57 PANWKYN
-63 CFSQQ
+63 FTQQ
-68 IYSSTEIGRTGTIT
+68 IYTSTEIGTTGSIT

-87 AAESTT
+87 AESSSSS
-93 PTHYRN
+93 THIRN
-99 IRVYMTLTD
+99 LNVYMSLTD
-108 KTSFSSSTDWETV
+108 KSSFSSAADWETV
-121 SESDKVFSGNVS
+121 SESNKVFSGNVE
-133 FSMETWTTI
+133 FNMERWNVI
-142 TLDTPFQYDG
+142 TLDTPFQYNG
-152 TKNLCITVNDVTG
+152 TKNLCITINDVTG
-165 SYLNSTYWLSY
+165 SYLSSIQWRVYN
-176 SDGSKSIAWYNDNEA
+176 DGSKSIAWYNDNEA
-191 YDATSLST
+191 YDVTALSSATGSGSK
-199 ATTAGAKVTRD
+199 TTYN

-224 SDVIEIGSGT
+224 SDGIQIGSGLG
-234 ETSNLLPTDNY
+234 TSNLLPTDNY

-251 QQIYTKDEIGGSTTL
+251 QQIYTKDEIGGSATL

-328 TPFEYNGADNLVVV
+328 TPFEYNGTDNLVVV
-342 VDDNTGAYTSSTPFY
+342 VDDNTGDYTSGTPFY

-371 NTNYDIAS
+371 YTNYDIAS

-385 TKQDVKN
+385 TNQDVKN

-406 NLQVTDI
+406 NLQVTDV

-487 EQYPRPTDL
+487 EQYPHPTNL
-496 AVSEITANT
+496 TVSEITANT

-530 IFGEPDF
+530 ISGEPDF

-559 ADIYSNWSDSEEFH
+559 ADIYSNWSDSKEFH

-585 VTPYATSADISWTG
+585 VTPYATYADISWTG
-599 TSERYIVKYR
+599 TSEMYIVKYR

-614 FFDDF
+614 FFDGF

-624 KWTIYTEGEAPYEKG
+624 KWTIYTEGEAPYETG
-639 WYINSYKVYRGNQA
+639 WYITESRHMSGAKAARAASWINS
-653 VRSDSWNSDQVYH
+653 SFD
-666 ADNWLITPVLD
+666 ADNWLISPAIELD
-677 LEGTLKFWVS
+677 GTLKFWQRS
-687 CYSNSYPDRYEVRLS
+687 ELSDYRDPYEVKLS

-716 PMQESTAEWTEVAID
+716 AMQESTAEWSEVAID

-737 QTGYIAIHHESEDKL
+737 QTGYIAIHHKCYDMSSL
-752 YLFIDDFGVYPNSE
+752 YIDDFGVYPNSE
-766 ETWSTISTSETNV
+766 EIWSSISTSETNV
-779 TITGLEAN
+779 TITGLEVN

-805 TEIGTFTTTALSSVP
+805 TEIGTFTTTPNNTP
-820 TDIEV
+820 TDIAV
-825 TPYFTSATISWSGT
+825 TPSSTSATISWSGT

-857 ATIILRTDDVWGDGS
+857 ATIILRTDNVWGDGS

-885 GTIIPENGPLIDGGD
+885 GTIIPEIGPLTDGGD
-900 ADPSVYAEFEYK
+900 VSPSVYEEFEYK

-973 AGYIYEFYVHS
+973 AGYIYEFYVYH
-984 GGTNDATDLNITAG
+984 GGSNDATDLNITAG

-1023 TTYLLQVIGIKDGEE
+1023 TPYALQVIGIKDGEE
-1038 FASDI
+1038 YASDI
-1043 TSFTTF
+1043 TYFTTESPLVMDAYADNY
-1049 TKDLVLSSDANNS
+1049 DLINNYHGKTVDVTLSS
-1062 SLIETYDGMTVNV
+1062 
-1075 TLDGRTYRKNGT
+1075 RTYRKNGT
-1087 WQTICLPFNVELAG
+1087 WQTICLPFDVELVG

-1109 RTAEAANVVDNC
+1109 RIPESVNVVRNC
-1121 LIIDCL
+1121 LIVNCFN
-1127 TPVSKI
+1127 PVNKI
-1133 EAGVPYV
+1133 EAGVPYI
-1140 IRWESGEDIVDPIFN
+1140 IRWESAGEDIVNPTFYN
-1155 DVVIDSYDGN
+1155 VVIDEN
-1165 YISLSDVT
+1165 EHPISLYDDDVA
-1173 FYGIYQYWENSP
+1173 FQCIYSYFATSP
-1185 DPDYSRYYYVNGSPA
+1185 DPTYSSYYYVAGSPA
-1200 LVSFGNG
+1200 LAPISNG
-1207 AELLSFDAYFSVQ
+1207 CELLSFDAYFLVD
-1220 SSLNETLQG
+1220 ETLNGTIQG

-1237 SIDDLIATG
+1237 SVNDLIATG

>member
-1 MFNFAGENLVLTII
+1 
-15 IFRLMKNRFLL
+15 MKNRFLL

-41 VVTLGSGT
+41 VVTVGSGT
-49 NTNTGLPF
+49 DTNTGLPF

-176 SDGSKSIAWYNDNEA
+176 SDGSKSITWYNDNEA

-210 YKSQVQLTFSDGGS
+210 YKSQVQLTFAGGGS

-234 ETSNLLPTDNY
+234 ETSNLLPTNNY

-251 QQIYTKDEIGGSTTL
+251 QQIYTKDEIGGSATL
-266 ESISFLNASQ
+266 ESISFLNASDD
-276 YERNRNLDIYLM
+276 ERNRNLDIYLM

-328 TPFEYNGADNLVVV
+328 TPFEYNGTDNLVVV
-342 VDDNTGAYTSSTPFY
+342 VDDNTGDYTSSTPFY

-392 QIKFNAAPN
+392 QVKFNAAPN

-487 EQYPRPTDL
+487 EQYPRPTNL
-496 AVSEITANT
+496 TVSEITANT

-530 IFGEPDF
+530 ISGEPDF

-639 WYINSYKVYRGNQA
+639 WYINSNKVYRGNQA

-1023 TTYLLQVIGIKDGEE
+1023 TTYLLQVIGIKDGEK

-1087 WQTICLPFNVELAG
+1087 WQTICLPFDVDLAG

-1237 SIDDLIATG
+1237 SIEDLIATG

>member
-1 MFNFAGENLVLTII
+1 MFNFVGENLVLTII

-49 NTNTGLPF
+49 NTNTALPF
-57 PTNWNY
+57 PANWKYN
-63 CFSQQ
+63 FTQQ
-68 IYSSTEIGRTGTIT
+68 IYTSTEIGTTGSIT

-87 AAESTT
+87 AESSSSS
-93 PTHYRN
+93 THIRN
-99 IRVYMTLTD
+99 LNVYMSLTD
-108 KTSFSSSTDWETV
+108 KSSFSSAADWETV
-121 SESDKVFSGNVS
+121 SESNKVFSGNVE
-133 FSMETWTTI
+133 FNMERWNVI
-142 TLDTPFQYDG
+142 TLDTPFQYNG
-152 TKNLCITVNDVTG
+152 TKNLCITINDVTG
-165 SYLNSTYWLSY
+165 SYLTSIQWRVYN
-176 SDGSKSIAWYNDNEA
+176 DGSKSIAWYNDNEA
-191 YDATSLST
+191 YDVTALSSATGSGSK
-199 ATTAGAKVTRD
+199 TTFD

-251 QQIYTKDEIGGSTTL
+251 QQIYTKDEIGGSATL

-328 TPFEYNGADNLVVV
+328 TPFEYNGTDNLVVV
-342 VDDNTGAYTSSTPFY
+342 VDDNTGDYTSGTPFY

-371 NTNYDIAS
+371 YTNYDIAS

-385 TKQDVKN
+385 TNQDVKN

-406 NLQVTDI
+406 NLQVTDV

-487 EQYPRPTDL
+487 EQYPHPTNL
-496 AVSEITANT
+496 TVSEITANT

-530 IFGEPDF
+530 ISGEPDF

-559 ADIYSNWSDSEEFH
+559 ADIYSNWSDSKEFH

-585 VTPYATSADISWTG
+585 VTPYATYADISWTG
-599 TSERYIVKYR
+599 TSEMYIVKYR

-614 FFDDF
+614 FFDGF

-624 KWTIYTEGEAPYEKG
+624 KWTIYTEGEAPYETG
-639 WYINSYKVYRGNQA
+639 WYITESRHMSGAKAARAASWINS
-653 VRSDSWNSDQVYH
+653 SFD
-666 ADNWLITPVLD
+666 ADNWLISPAIELD
-677 LEGTLKFWVS
+677 GTLKFWQRS
-687 CYSNSYPDRYEVRLS
+687 ELSDYRDPYEVKLS

-716 PMQESTAEWTEVAID
+716 AMQESTAEWSEVAID

-737 QTGYIAIHHESEDKL
+737 QTGYIAIHHKCYDMSSL
-752 YLFIDDFGVYPNSE
+752 YIDDFGVYPNSE
-766 ETWSTISTSETNV
+766 EIWSSISTSETNV

-787 TVYEYQIIG
+787 TMYEYQIIG

-805 TEIGTFTTTALSSVP
+805 TEIGTFTTTPNNTP
-820 TDIEV
+820 TDIAV
-825 TPYFTSATISWSGT
+825 TPSSTSATISWSGA

-885 GTIIPENGPLIDGGD
+885 GTIIPEIGPLTDGGD
-900 ADPSVYAEFEYK
+900 VSPSVYAEFEYK

-973 AGYIYEFYVHS
+973 AGYIYEFYVYH
-984 GGTNDATDLNITAG
+984 GGSNDATDLNITAG

-1023 TTYLLQVIGIKDGEE
+1023 TPYALQVIGIKDGEE
-1038 FASDI
+1038 YASDI
-1043 TSFTTF
+1043 TYFTTESPLVMDAYADNY
-1049 TKDLVLSSDANNS
+1049 DLINNYHGKTVDVTLSS
-1062 SLIETYDGMTVNV
+1062 
-1075 TLDGRTYRKNGT
+1075 RTYRKNGT
-1087 WQTICLPFNVELAG
+1087 WQTICLPFDVELAG

-1109 RTAEAANVVDNC
+1109 RKPESVNVVRNC
-1121 LIIDCL
+1121 LIVNCFN
-1127 TPVSKI
+1127 PVNKI
-1133 EAGVPYV
+1133 EAGVPYI
-1140 IRWESGEDIVDPIFN
+1140 IRWESAGEDIVNPTFYN
-1155 DVVIDSYDGN
+1155 VVIDEN
-1165 YISLSDVT
+1165 EHPISLYDDDVA
-1173 FYGIYQYWENSP
+1173 FQCIYSYFATSP
-1185 DPDYSRYYYVNGSPA
+1185 DPTYSSYYYVAGSPA
-1200 LVSFGNG
+1200 LAPISNG
-1207 AELLSFDAYFSVQ
+1207 CELLSFDAYFLVD
-1220 SSLNETLQG
+1220 ETLNGTIQG

-1237 SIDDLIATG
+1237 SVNDLIATG

>member
-210 YKSQVQLTFSDGGS
+210 YKSQVQLTFAGGES

>member
-1 MFNFAGENLVLTII
+1 
-15 IFRLMKNRFLL
+15 MKNRFLL

-210 YKSQVQLTFSDGGS
+210 YKSQVQLTFAGGES

-362 GHAMYVRSD
+362 GHAMCVRSD

-385 TKQDVKN
+385 AQQDVKN

-639 WYINSYKVYRGNQA
+639 WYINSNKVYRGNQA

-825 TPYFTSATISWSGT
+825 TPYFTSATVSWSGT

-885 GTIIPENGPLIDGGD
+885 GTIIPENGPLIDDGD

-1109 RTAEAANVVDNC
+1109 RTAGAANVVDNC

-1246 ISLMEDGRSQKE
+1246 ISLTEDGRSQKE

>member
-1 MFNFAGENLVLTII
+1 
-15 IFRLMKNRFLL
+15 MKNRFLL

-210 YKSQVQLTFSDGGS
+210 YKSQVQLTFAGGES

-362 GHAMYVRSD
+362 GHAMCVRSD

-385 TKQDVKN
+385 AQQDVKN

-639 WYINSYKVYRGNQA
+639 WYINSNKVYRGNQA

-1049 TKDLVLSSDANNS
+1049 TKDLVLWSGADNS

-1087 WQTICLPFNVELAG
+1087 WQTICLPFDVDLAG

>member
-1 MFNFAGENLVLTII
+1 
-15 IFRLMKNRFLL
+15 MKNRFLL
-26 SIVLMLLCFSAARAE
+26 SIMLMLACFSVARAE
-41 VVTLGSGT
+41 VVTVGSGT
-49 NTNTGLPF
+49 DTNTALPF
-57 PTNWNY
+57 PANWKYN
-63 CFSQQ
+63 FTQQ
-68 IYSSTEIGRTGTIT
+68 IYTSTEIGTTGSIT

-87 AAESTT
+87 AESSSSS
-93 PTHYRN
+93 THIRN
-99 IRVYMTLTD
+99 LNVYMSLTD
-108 KTSFSSSTDWETV
+108 KSSFSSAADWETV
-121 SESDKVFSGNVS
+121 SESNKVFSGNVE
-133 FSMETWTTI
+133 FNMERWNVI
-142 TLDTPFQYDG
+142 TLDTPFQYNG
-152 TKNLCITVNDVTG
+152 TKNLCITINDVTG
-165 SYLNSTYWLSY
+165 SYLNSIQWRVYN
-176 SDGSKSIAWYNDNEA
+176 DGSKSIAWYNDNEA

-199 ATTAGAKVTRD
+199 ATTAGSKVTRD
-210 YKSQVQLTFSDGGS
+210 YKSQVQLTFAGGESSDG
-224 SDVIEIGSGT
+224 IEIGSGT
-234 ETSNLLPTDNY
+234 ETSNLLPTNNY

-251 QQIYTKDEIGGSTTL
+251 QQIYTKDEIGGSATL
-266 ESISFLNASQ
+266 ESISFLNASDD
-276 YERNRNLDIYLM
+276 ERNRNLDIYLM

-328 TPFEYNGADNLVVV
+328 TPFEYNGTDNLVVV
-342 VDDNTGAYTSSTPFY
+342 VDDNTGDYTSSTPFY

-392 QIKFNAAPN
+392 QVKFNAAPN

-530 IFGEPDF
+530 ISGEPDF

-639 WYINSYKVYRGNQA
+639 WYINSNKVYRGNQA

-666 ADNWLITPVLD
+666 ADNWLITPELD

-766 ETWSTISTSETNV
+766 GTWSTISTSETNV

-885 GTIIPENGPLIDGGD
+885 GTIIPENGPLIDDGD

-1043 TSFTTF
+1043 TAFTTF

-1207 AELLSFDAYFSVQ
+1207 VELLSFDAYFSVQ

-1237 SIDDLIATG
+1237 SIEDLIATG

>member
-1 MFNFAGENLVLTII
+1 
-15 IFRLMKNRFLL
+15 MKNRFLL

-49 NTNTGLPF
+49 NTNTALPF
-57 PTNWNY
+57 PANWKYN
-63 CFSQQ
+63 FTQQ
-68 IYSSTEIGRTGTIT
+68 IYTSTEIGTTGSIT

-87 AAESTT
+87 AESSSSS
-93 PTHYRN
+93 THIRN
-99 IRVYMTLTD
+99 LNVYMSLTD
-108 KTSFSSSTDWETV
+108 KSSFSSAADWETV
-121 SESDKVFSGNVS
+121 SESNKVFSGNVE
-133 FSMETWTTI
+133 FNMERWNVI
-142 TLDTPFQYDG
+142 TLDTPFQYNG
-152 TKNLCITVNDVTG
+152 TKNLCITINDVTG
-165 SYLNSTYWLSY
+165 SYLSSIQWRVYN
-176 SDGSKSIAWYNDNEA
+176 DGSKSIAWYNDNEA
-191 YDATSLST
+191 YDVTALSSATGSGSK
-199 ATTAGAKVTRD
+199 TTYN

-224 SDVIEIGSGT
+224 SDGIQIGSGLG
-234 ETSNLLPTDNY
+234 TSNLLPTDNY

-251 QQIYTKDEIGGSTTL
+251 QQIYTKDEIGGSATL

-328 TPFEYNGADNLVVV
+328 TPFEYNGTDNLVVV
-342 VDDNTGAYTSSTPFY
+342 VDDNTGDYTSGTPFY

-371 NTNYDIAS
+371 YTNYDIAS

-385 TKQDVKN
+385 TNQDVKN

-406 NLQVTDI
+406 NLQVTDV

-487 EQYPRPTDL
+487 EQYPHPTNL
-496 AVSEITANT
+496 TVSEITANT

-530 IFGEPDF
+530 ISGEPDF

-559 ADIYSNWSDSEEFH
+559 ADIYSNWSDSKEFH

-585 VTPYATSADISWTG
+585 VTPYATYADISWTG
-599 TSERYIVKYR
+599 TSEMYIVKYR

-614 FFDDF
+614 FFDGF

-624 KWTIYTEGEAPYEKG
+624 KWTIYTEGEAPYETG
-639 WYINSYKVYRGNQA
+639 WYITESRHMSGAKAARAASWINS
-653 VRSDSWNSDQVYH
+653 SFD
-666 ADNWLITPVLD
+666 ADNWLISPAIELD
-677 LEGTLKFWVS
+677 GTLKFWQRS
-687 CYSNSYPDRYEVRLS
+687 ELSDYRDPYEVKLS

-716 PMQESTAEWTEVAID
+716 AMQESTAEWSEVAID

-737 QTGYIAIHHESEDKL
+737 QTGYIAIHHKCYDMSSL
-752 YLFIDDFGVYPNSE
+752 YIDDFGVYPNSE
-766 ETWSTISTSETNV
+766 EIWSSISTSETNV

-805 TEIGTFTTTALSSVP
+805 TEIGTFTTTPNNTP
-820 TDIEV
+820 TDIAV
-825 TPYFTSATISWSGT
+825 TPSSTSATISWSGT

-857 ATIILRTDDVWGDGS
+857 ATIILRTDNVWGDGS

-885 GTIIPENGPLIDGGD
+885 GTIIPEIGPLTDGGD
-900 ADPSVYAEFEYK
+900 VSPSVYEEFEYK

-973 AGYIYEFYVHS
+973 AGYIYEFYVYH
-984 GGTNDATDLNITAG
+984 GGSNDATDLNITAG

-1023 TTYLLQVIGIKDGEE
+1023 TPYALQVIGIKDGEE
-1038 FASDI
+1038 YASDI
-1043 TSFTTF
+1043 TYFTTESPLVMDAYADNY
-1049 TKDLVLSSDANNS
+1049 DLINNYHGKTVDVTLSS
-1062 SLIETYDGMTVNV
+1062 
-1075 TLDGRTYRKNGT
+1075 RTYRKNGT
-1087 WQTICLPFNVELAG
+1087 WQTICLPFDVELVG

-1109 RTAEAANVVDNC
+1109 RIPESVNVVRNC
-1121 LIIDCL
+1121 LIVNCFN
-1127 TPVSKI
+1127 PVNKI
-1133 EAGVPYV
+1133 EAGVPYI
-1140 IRWESGEDIVDPIFN
+1140 IRWESAGEDIVNPTFYN
-1155 DVVIDSYDGN
+1155 VVIDEN
-1165 YISLSDVT
+1165 EHPISLYDDDVA
-1173 FYGIYQYWENSP
+1173 FQCIYSYFATSP
-1185 DPDYSRYYYVNGSPA
+1185 DPTYSSYYYVAGSPA
-1200 LVSFGNG
+1200 LAPISNG
-1207 AELLSFDAYFSVQ
+1207 CELLSFDAYFLVD
-1220 SSLNETLQG
+1220 ETLNGTIQG

-1237 SIDDLIATG
+1237 SVNDLIATG

>member
-1 MFNFAGENLVLTII
+1 
-15 IFRLMKNRFLL
+15 MKN
-26 SIVLMLLCFSAARAE
+26 
-41 VVTLGSGT
+41 
-49 NTNTGLPF
+49 
-57 PTNWNY
+57 
-63 CFSQQ
+63 
-68 IYSSTEIGRTGTIT
+68 
-82 SIAFY
+82 
-87 AAESTT
+87 
-93 PTHYRN
+93 
-99 IRVYMTLTD
+99 
-108 KTSFSSSTDWETV
+108 
-121 SESDKVFSGNVS
+121 
-133 FSMETWTTI
+133 
-142 TLDTPFQYDG
+142 
-152 TKNLCITVNDVTG
+152 
-165 SYLNSTYWLSY
+165 
-176 SDGSKSIAWYNDNEA
+176 
-191 YDATSLST
+191 
-199 ATTAGAKVTRD
+199 
-210 YKSQVQLTFSDGGS
+210 QV
-224 SDVIEIGSGT
+224 
-234 ETSNLLPTDNY
+234 
-245 YKYSLT
+245 
-251 QQIYTKDEIGGSTTL
+251 
-266 ESISFLNASQ
+266 
-276 YERNRNLDIYLM
+276 
-288 HTDKEAFADGSDW
+288 
-301 IDCSG
+301 
-306 AQKVFSGE
+306 
-314 VLFFIDEWT
+314 
-323 TIVFD
+323 
-328 TPFEYNGADNLVVV
+328 
-342 VDDNTGAYTSSTPFY
+342 
-357 VFDAP
+357 
-362 GHAMYVRSD
+362 
-371 NTNYDIAS
+371 
-379 ISEYTG
+379 
-385 TKQDVKN
+385 
-392 QIKFNAAPN
+392 KFNAAPN

-530 IFGEPDF
+530 ISGEPDF

-639 WYINSYKVYRGNQA
+639 WYINSNKVYRGNQA

-716 PMQESTAEWTEVAID
+716 PMQESTDEWTEVAID

-752 YLFIDDFGVYPNSE
+752 YLFIDDFGIYPNSE
-766 ETWSTISTSETNV
+766 GTWSTISTSETNV

-939 TYDFCITNPT
+939 TYDFCTTNPT

-1087 WQTICLPFNVELAG
+1087 WQTICLPFDVDLAG
-1101 SPLEGADV
+1101 SPLEGAEV
-1109 RTAEAANVVDNC
+1109 RTAESVNEENNI

-1127 TPVSKI
+1127 TPVTIIK
-1133 EAGVPYV
+1133 AGVPYI
-1140 IRWESGEDIVDPIFN
+1140 IRWNSGEDIVDPTFTN
-1155 DVVIDSYDGN
+1155 VFIDAN
-1165 YISLSDVT
+1165 EHPISLYDDDVT

>member
-49 NTNTGLPF
+49 DTNTGLPF

-68 IYSSTEIGRTGTIT
+68 IYSSTEVGRTGTIT

-210 YKSQVQLTFSDGGS
+210 YKSQVQLTFAGGES

-362 GHAMYVRSD
+362 GHAMYIRSD

-1207 AELLSFDAYFSVQ
+1207 VELLSFDAYFSVQ

-1237 SIDDLIATG
+1237 STEDLIATG

>member
-49 NTNTGLPF
+49 NTNTALPF
-57 PTNWNY
+57 PANWKYN
-63 CFSQQ
+63 FTQQ
-68 IYSSTEIGRTGTIT
+68 IYTSTEIGTTGSIT

-87 AAESTT
+87 AESSSSS
-93 PTHYRN
+93 THIRN
-99 IRVYMTLTD
+99 LNVYMSLTD
-108 KTSFSSSTDWETV
+108 KSSFSSAADWETV
-121 SESDKVFSGNVS
+121 SESNKVFSGNVE
-133 FSMETWTTI
+133 FNMERWNVI
-142 TLDTPFQYDG
+142 TLDTPFQYNG
-152 TKNLCITVNDVTG
+152 TKNLCITINDVTG
-165 SYLNSTYWLSY
+165 SYLSSIQWRVYN
-176 SDGSKSIAWYNDNEA
+176 DGSKSITWYNDNEA
-191 YDATSLST
+191 YDVTALSSATGSGSK
-199 ATTAGAKVTRD
+199 TTYD

-224 SDVIEIGSGT
+224 SDGIQIGSGLG
-234 ETSNLLPTDNY
+234 TSNLLPTDNY

-251 QQIYTKDEIGGSTTL
+251 QQIYTKDEIGGSATL

-288 HTDKEAFADGSDW
+288 HTSKEAFADGSDW

-328 TPFEYNGADNLVVV
+328 TPFEYNGTDNLVVV
-342 VDDNTGAYTSSTPFY
+342 VDDNTGDYTSGTPFY

-371 NTNYDIAS
+371 YTNYDIAS

-385 TKQDVKN
+385 TNQDVKN

-406 NLQVTDI
+406 NLQVTDV

-487 EQYPRPTDL
+487 EQYPHPTNL
-496 AVSEITANT
+496 TVSEITANT

-530 IFGEPDF
+530 ISGEPDF

-559 ADIYSNWSDSEEFH
+559 ADIYSNWSDSKEFH

-585 VTPYATSADISWTG
+585 VTPYATYADISWTG
-599 TSERYIVKYR
+599 TSEMYIVKYR

-614 FFDDF
+614 FFDGF

-624 KWTIYTEGEAPYEKG
+624 KWTIYTEGEAPYETG
-639 WYINSYKVYRGNQA
+639 WYITESRHMSGAKAARAASWINS
-653 VRSDSWNSDQVYH
+653 SFD
-666 ADNWLITPVLD
+666 ADNWLISPAIELD
-677 LEGTLKFWVS
+677 GTLKFWQRS
-687 CYSNSYPDRYEVRLS
+687 ELSDYRDPYEVKLS

-716 PMQESTAEWTEVAID
+716 AMQESTAEWSEVAID

-737 QTGYIAIHHESEDKL
+737 QTGYIAIHHKCYDMSSL
-752 YLFIDDFGVYPNSE
+752 YIDDFGVYPNSE
-766 ETWSTISTSETNV
+766 EIWSSISTSETNV

-787 TVYEYQIIG
+787 TMYEYQIIG

-805 TEIGTFTTTALSSVP
+805 TEIGTFTTTPNNTP
-820 TDIEV
+820 TDIAV
-825 TPYFTSATISWSGT
+825 TPSSTSATISWSGA

-885 GTIIPENGPLIDGGD
+885 GTIIPEIGPLTDGGD
-900 ADPSVYAEFEYK
+900 VSPSVYAEFEYK

-973 AGYIYEFYVHS
+973 AGYIYEFYVYH
-984 GGTNDATDLNITAG
+984 GGSNDATDLNITAG

-1023 TTYLLQVIGIKDGEE
+1023 TPYALQVIGIKDGEE
-1038 FASDI
+1038 YASDI
-1043 TSFTTF
+1043 TYFTTESPLVMDAYADNY
-1049 TKDLVLSSDANNS
+1049 DLINNYHGKTVDVTLSS
-1062 SLIETYDGMTVNV
+1062 
-1075 TLDGRTYRKNGT
+1075 RTYRKNGT
-1087 WQTICLPFNVELAG
+1087 WQTICLPFDVELAG

-1109 RTAEAANVVDNC
+1109 RIPESVNVVRNC
-1121 LIIDCL
+1121 LIVNCFN
-1127 TPVSKI
+1127 PVNKI
-1133 EAGVPYV
+1133 EAGVPYI
-1140 IRWESGEDIVDPIFN
+1140 IRWESAGEDIVNPTFYN
-1155 DVVIDSYDGN
+1155 VVIDEN
-1165 YISLSDVT
+1165 EHPISLYDDDVA
-1173 FYGIYQYWENSP
+1173 FQCIYSYFATSP
-1185 DPDYSRYYYVNGSPA
+1185 DPTYSSYYYVAGSPA
-1200 LVSFGNG
+1200 LAPISNG
-1207 AELLSFDAYFSVQ
+1207 CELLSFDAYFLVD
-1220 SSLNETLQG
+1220 ETLNGTIQG

-1237 SIDDLIATG
+1237 SVNDLIATG

>member
-1 MFNFAGENLVLTII
+1 
-15 IFRLMKNRFLL
+15 MKNRFLL

-210 YKSQVQLTFSDGGS
+210 YKSQVQLTFAGGGS

-362 GHAMYVRSD
+362 GHAMCVRSD

-385 TKQDVKN
+385 AQQDVKN

-639 WYINSYKVYRGNQA
+639 WYINSNKVYRGNQA

-1049 TKDLVLSSDANNS
+1049 TKDLVLWSGADNS

-1087 WQTICLPFNVELAG
+1087 WQTICLPFDVDLAG

>member
-49 NTNTGLPF
+49 NTNTALPF
-57 PTNWNY
+57 PANWKYN
-63 CFSQQ
+63 FTQQ
-68 IYSSTEIGRTGTIT
+68 IYTSTEIGTTGSIT

-87 AAESTT
+87 AESSSSS
-93 PTHYRN
+93 THIRN
-99 IRVYMTLTD
+99 LNVYMSLTD
-108 KTSFSSSTDWETV
+108 KSSFSSAADWETV
-121 SESDKVFSGNVS
+121 SESNKVFSGNVE
-133 FSMETWTTI
+133 FNMERWNVI
-142 TLDTPFQYDG
+142 TLDTPFQYNG
-152 TKNLCITVNDVTG
+152 TKNLCITINDVTG
-165 SYLNSTYWLSY
+165 SYLSSIQWRVYN
-176 SDGSKSIAWYNDNEA
+176 DGSKSIAWYNDNEA
-191 YDATSLST
+191 YDVTALSSATGSGSK
-199 ATTAGAKVTRD
+199 TTYN

-224 SDVIEIGSGT
+224 SDGIQIGSGLG
-234 ETSNLLPTDNY
+234 TSNLLPTDNY

-251 QQIYTKDEIGGSTTL
+251 QQIYTKDEIGGSATL

-328 TPFEYNGADNLVVV
+328 TPFEYNGTDNLVVV
-342 VDDNTGAYTSSTPFY
+342 VDDNTGDYTSGTPFY

-371 NTNYDIAS
+371 YTNYDIAS

-385 TKQDVKN
+385 TNQDVKN

-406 NLQVTDI
+406 NLQVTDV

-487 EQYPRPTDL
+487 EQYPHPTNL
-496 AVSEITANT
+496 TVSEITANT

-530 IFGEPDF
+530 ISGEPDF

-559 ADIYSNWSDSEEFH
+559 ADIYSNWSDSKEFH

-585 VTPYATSADISWTG
+585 VTPYATYADISWTG
-599 TSERYIVKYR
+599 TSEMYIVKYR

-614 FFDDF
+614 FFDGF

-624 KWTIYTEGEAPYEKG
+624 KWTIYTEGEAPYETG
-639 WYINSYKVYRGNQA
+639 WYITESRHMSGAKAARAASWINS
-653 VRSDSWNSDQVYH
+653 SFD
-666 ADNWLITPVLD
+666 ADNWLISPAIELD
-677 LEGTLKFWVS
+677 GTLKFWQRS
-687 CYSNSYPDRYEVRLS
+687 ELSDYRDPYEVKLS

-716 PMQESTAEWTEVAID
+716 TMQESNAEWSEVAID

-737 QTGYIAIHHESEDKL
+737 QTGYIAIHHKCYDMSSL
-752 YLFIDDFGVYPNSE
+752 YIDDFGIYPNSE
-766 ETWSTISTSETNV
+766 EIWSSISTSETNV

-805 TEIGTFTTTALSSVP
+805 TEIGTFTTTAVASAP
-820 TDIEV
+820 TDVEV
-825 TPYFTSATISWSGT
+825 TPYFTSATVSWNGT
-839 ADSYKVRYVG
+839 CDSYKVRYVG
-849 PSDSETDL
+849 PSKTETDL

-885 GTIIPENGPLIDGGD
+885 GSVIPEIGALTSSGD

-912 IPENADGALNTSNIV
+912 IPENADGALNTSNII
-927 LDNQVSIQIPAG
+927 LDSQASIQIPAG

-949 PGDKMWIASQGG
+949 PGDRIWIAAGE
-961 NVGGRHDDYVFK
+961 RYDDYVFE
-973 AGYIYEFYVHS
+973 AGKIYEFYVYD
-984 GGTNDATDLNITAG
+984 GGDGDAIDLTITTGA
-998 MYNWDEAITIDDATS
+998 YDWDEAITIDDATS

-1185 DPDYSRYYYVNGSPA
+1185 NPDYSRYYYVNGSPA

-1207 AELLSFDAYFSVQ
+1207 AELLSFDAYFSVK

>member
-1 MFNFAGENLVLTII
+1 
-15 IFRLMKNRFLL
+15 MKNRFLL

-49 NTNTGLPF
+49 DTNTGLPF

-87 AAESTT
+87 AEESTT

-133 FSMETWTTI
+133 FSMEKWTTI

-176 SDGSKSIAWYNDNEA
+176 SDGSESITWYNDNEA

-199 ATTAGAKVTRD
+199 ATTAGSKVTRD
-210 YKSQVQLTFSDGGS
+210 YKSQVQLTFSGGGS
-224 SDVIEIGSGT
+224 SDGIEIGSGT
-234 ETSNLLPTDNY
+234 ETSNLLPTNNY

-251 QQIYTKDEIGGSTTL
+251 QQIYTKDEIGGSATL

-306 AQKVFSGE
+306 AQKIFSGE

-328 TPFEYNGADNLVVV
+328 TPFEYNGTDNLVVV
-342 VDDNTGAYTSSTPFY
+342 IDDNTGDYTSSTPFY

-371 NTNYDIAS
+371 DTNYDIAS

-385 TKQDVKN
+385 TKLDVKN
-392 QIKFNAAPN
+392 QVKFNAAPN

-406 NLQVTDI
+406 NLQVTDV

-426 SRWNVQYR
+426 SRWNIQYR
-434 KAGASE
+434 KESADS
-440 WLSTIGTPSKS
+440 WLTVTGSSSKTQ
-451 ETLYP
+451 TLQP
-456 LAPETQYQVRVQ
+456 LAAETEYVVRVQ
-468 IYEGSVT
+468 IDEGSVT

-496 AVSEITANT
+496 AVSDITART
-505 ALLKWTENSG
+505 AVLAWTENSG
-515 ATSWQIELDGATTYE
+515 ATSWQVELDGATTYE
-530 IFGEPDF
+530 ISGEPEF

-559 ADIYSNWSDSEEFH
+559 ADIYSNWSESEEFH
-573 TPEVNPVPTDIV
+573 TPEVNPVPTNIV
-585 VTPYATSADISWTG
+585 VTPYATYADISWTG
-599 TSERYIVKYR
+599 TSEMYIVKYR

-614 FFDDF
+614 FFDGF

-624 KWTIYTEGEAPYEKG
+624 KWTIYTEGEAPYETG
-639 WYINSYKVYRGNQA
+639 WYITESRHMSGAKAARA
-653 VRSDSWNSDQVYH
+653 ASWTGGEGSFN
-666 ADNWLITPVLD
+666 ADNWLISPAIELD
-677 LEGTLKFWVS
+677 GTLKFWQRS
-687 CYSNSYPDRYEVRLS
+687 ELSDYRDPYEVKLS

-716 PMQESTAEWTEVAID
+716 TMQESNAEWSEVAID

-737 QTGYIAIHHESEDKL
+737 QTGYIAIHHKCYDMSSL
-752 YLFIDDFGVYPNSE
+752 YIDDFGVYPNSE
-766 ETWSTISTSETNV
+766 GTWSTISTSETNV

-805 TEIGTFTTTALSSVP
+805 TEIGTFTTTPNNTP
-820 TDIEV
+820 TDIAV
-825 TPYFTSATISWSGT
+825 MPGRTSATISWSGT

-885 GTIIPENGPLIDGGD
+885 GTIFPESGSLTSSGD

-912 IPENADGALNTSNIV
+912 IPENADGALNTSNIIIAS
-927 LDNQVSIQIPAG
+927 QASIQIPAG

-949 PGDKMWIASQGG
+949 PGDRMWIASGGG
-961 NVGGRHDDYVFK
+961 NVGGRHDDFVFE
-973 AGYIYEFYVHS
+973 AGYIYEFYVHI
-984 GGTNDATDLNITAG
+984 GGSNDATDLNITAG
-998 MYNWDEAITIDDATS
+998 TFDWDEAITIDNATS

-1023 TTYLLQVIGIKDGEE
+1023 TPYALQVIGIKDGEE
-1038 FASDI
+1038 YASDI
-1043 TSFTTF
+1043 TYFTTNSPLVMDAYADNS
-1049 TKDLVLSSDANNS
+1049 DLISFYHGKTVDVTLSS
-1062 SLIETYDGMTVNV
+1062 
-1075 TLDGRTYRKNGT
+1075 RTYRKDGS
-1087 WQTICLPFNVELAG
+1087 WQTLSLPFDIELAG

-1109 RTAEAANVVDNC
+1109 RIPESVNVVRNC
-1121 LIIDCL
+1121 LIINCFN
-1127 TPVSKI
+1127 PVTKI
-1133 EAGVPYV
+1133 EAGVPYL
-1140 IRWESGEDIVDPIFN
+1140 IRWEGGEDIVDPTFTN
-1155 DVVIDSYDGN
+1155 VVIDAN
-1165 YISLSDVT
+1165 RHPISLYDDNVS
-1173 FYGIYQYWENSP
+1173 FSSIYGYFKTSS
-1185 DPDYSRYYYVNGSPA
+1185 DPDYSSYYYVAGSPA
-1200 LVSFGNG
+1200 LAPMSNG
-1207 AELLSFDAYFSVQ
+1207 CELLSFDAYLLVD
-1220 SSLNETLQG
+1220 ETLNGTIQG

-1237 SIDDLIATG
+1237 SVNDLIATG

-1272 KQKGVNIVNGKKV
+1272 KQKGVNIVNGKKI

>member
-41 VVTLGSGT
+41 VVTVGSGT
-49 NTNTGLPF
+49 DTNTGLPF

-68 IYSSTEIGRTGTIT
+68 IYSSTEVGRTGTIT

-176 SDGSKSIAWYNDNEA
+176 SDGSKSITWYNDNEA

-210 YKSQVQLTFSDGGS
+210 YKSQVQLTFAGGGS

-234 ETSNLLPTDNY
+234 ETSNLLPTNNY

-251 QQIYTKDEIGGSTTL
+251 QQIYTKDEIGGSATL
-266 ESISFLNASQ
+266 ESISFLNASDD
-276 YERNRNLDIYLM
+276 ERNRNLDIYLM

-328 TPFEYNGADNLVVV
+328 TPFEYNGTDNLVVV
-342 VDDNTGAYTSSTPFY
+342 VDDNTGDYTSSTPFY

-475 EDGWRYAYFTTP
+475 EDGWRYTYFTTP
-487 EQYPRPTDL
+487 EQYPRPTNL
-496 AVSEITANT
+496 TVSEITANT

-530 IFGEPDF
+530 ISGEPDF

-559 ADIYSNWSDSEEFH
+559 ADIYSNWSESKEFH

-585 VTPYATSADISWTG
+585 VTPHATSADISWTG

-639 WYINSYKVYRGNQA
+639 WYINSNKVYRGNQA

-752 YLFIDDFGVYPNSE
+752 YLFIDDFGIYPNSE
-766 ETWSTISTSETNV
+766 GTWSTISTSETNV

-1087 WQTICLPFNVELAG
+1087 WQTICLPFDVDLAG

-1207 AELLSFDAYFSVQ
+1207 VELLSFDAYFSVQ

-1237 SIDDLIATG
+1237 STEDLIATG

>member
-1 MFNFAGENLVLTII
+1 
-15 IFRLMKNRFLL
+15 MKNRFLL
-26 SIVLMLLCFSAARAE
+26 SIVLMLACFSVARAE
-41 VVTLGSGT
+41 VVTVGSGT
-49 NTNTGLPF
+49 DTNTGLPF

-210 YKSQVQLTFSDGGS
+210 YKSQVQLTFAGGGS

-234 ETSNLLPTDNY
+234 ETSNLLPTNNY

-251 QQIYTKDEIGGSTTL
+251 QQIYTKDEIGGSATL
-266 ESISFLNASQ
+266 ESISFLNASDD
-276 YERNRNLDIYLM
+276 ERNRNLDIYLM

-328 TPFEYNGADNLVVV
+328 TPFEYNGTDNLVVV

-392 QIKFNAAPN
+392 QVKFNAAPN

-530 IFGEPDF
+530 ISGEPDF

-639 WYINSYKVYRGNQA
+639 WYINSNKVYRGNQA

-716 PMQESTAEWTEVAID
+716 PMQESTDEWTEVAID

-752 YLFIDDFGVYPNSE
+752 YLFIDDFGIYPNSE
-766 ETWSTISTSETNV
+766 GTWSTISTSETNV

-1087 WQTICLPFNVELAG
+1087 WQTICLPFDVDLAG
-1101 SPLEGADV
+1101 SPLEGAEV
-1109 RTAEAANVVDNC
+1109 RTAESVNEENNI

-1127 TPVSKI
+1127 TPVTIIK
-1133 EAGVPYV
+1133 AGVPYI
-1140 IRWESGEDIVDPIFN
+1140 IRWNSGEDIVDPTFTN
-1155 DVVIDSYDGN
+1155 VFIDAN
-1165 YISLSDVT
+1165 EHPISLYDDDVT

-1200 LVSFGNG
+1200 LVSF
-1207 AELLSFDAYFSVQ
+1207 
-1220 SSLNETLQG
+1220 
-1229 VAINTGDM
+1229 TGDM